1 MKILPIFSLL
11 LLTICTATKA
21 EISIT
26 VNEQHLNPTLIEFIS
41 KELELQGKEIT
52 DEMKKNITERLI
64 ELEIMTDAARKKGI
78 TNESKFLSKVE
89 LTYMELAYTEYLK
102 KYLLDHPISKDD
114 IKKEYDAFKKKF
126 DKKEFKG
133 QHILVKTKNE
143 AEMIHSR
150 IKKGEQFDEIAKNLS
165 LDKESAKNG
174 GDLGWFKDE
183 DMVDSFSAE
192 AHKLKPTEVSDAF
205 QTQFGWHILKINEIK
220 KRPPPDLET
229 VKKQIEETLKK
240 RKLTAHIKELKDN
253 AEINR

>member
-1 MKILPIFSLL
+1 MKIPPIFCIFV
-11 LLTICTATKA
+11 LTISSASKS

-26 VNEQHLNPTLIEFIS
+26 VNDQHLNPVLIEFIS
-41 KELELQGKEIT
+41 NELQLQGNEIT
-52 DEMKKNITERLI
+52 DEMKRNITDRLI
-64 ELEIMTDAARKKGI
+64 ELEIITDAARKKGI

-102 KYLLDHPISKDD
+102 KYLLDHPVSKDD
-114 IKKEYDAFKKKF
+114 IKKEYDTFKKGF
-126 DKKEFKG
+126 DKNEFKG

-143 AEMIHSR
+143 AELILSR
-150 IKKGEQFDEIAKNLS
+150 IKNGEKINEIAKNLS

-192 AHKLKPTEVSDAF
+192 ALKLNPGEMSEIF
-205 QTQFGWHILKINEIK
+205 QTQFGWHILKINEIR
-220 KRPPPDLET
+220 KRPPPDLDS

-240 RKLTAHIKELKDN
+240 RKLKDHIKELKNN
-253 AEINR
+253 AKIIQ

>member
-1 MKILPIFSLL
+1 
-11 LLTICTATKA
+11 
-21 EISIT
+21 
-26 VNEQHLNPTLIEFIS
+26 
-41 KELELQGKEIT
+41 
-52 DEMKKNITERLI
+52 
-64 ELEIMTDAARKKGI
+64 
-78 TNESKFLSKVE
+78 
-89 LTYMELAYTEYLK
+89 MELVYTEYLK

-165 LDKESAKNG
+165 LYKESAKNG

-205 QTQFGWHILKINEIK
+205 HTQFGWHILKINDIK

-240 RKLTAHIKELKDN
+240 RKLKAHIKELKDN
-253 AEINR
+253 A